1 MSTVLRLARLADN
14 PQIAAIW
21 NPEALASAVTTE
33 TEPRSPAA
41 QRAWLARR
49 TADHPVVVA
58 VEGGEVLA
66 FGALSPYR
74 AKPSYRHTVEDSV
87 YVKPGYR
94 GKGLGG
100 LILDELVTRARARGH
115 HAVIARITGSNV
127 ASLRLHERHGF
138 VRAGLEREIA
148 FKLGAWLDVVTMQ
161 RLLEPPGRP

>member
-1 MSTVLRLARLADN
+1 MRPAGPRWTCDGHESLRARGHGARPDRDGPGGGRPARAPAPATGRAAAPRPPRRRPDRARPAAPRRRRAADPRGVGRAVSTVLRLARPADN

-74 AKPSYRHTVEDSV
+74 TKPSYRH
-87 YVKPGYR
+87 
-94 GKGLGG
+94 
-100 LILDELVTRARARGH
+100 
-115 HAVIARITGSNV
+115 
-127 ASLRLHERHGF
+127 
-138 VRAGLEREIA
+138 
-148 FKLGAWLDVVTMQ
+148 
-161 RLLEPPGRP
+161 